1 MHLLDGFR
9 VRRIRP
15 FCIECMNNEKQVDH
29 DAQLAMDRFF
39 LMSDKKISSVFHFGV
54 RQKVMLVL
62 ITVLLV
68 ALSVSGWMALQQE
81 KDDTLKEINRR
92 GSDISR
98 FVAKSMTFG
107 VVGYDYHTI
116 QLLVDDITFSD
127 DINYAKVVNGKG
139 NVMAESGEL
148 LAKTNPNQVLFHQ
161 DIKFEDEV
169 IGTLTLGLSTEN
181 IIKRLES
188 QKFSLVQREAIII
201 LLIALGEFLALS
213 FIIVRPV
220 SVMSKS
226 LSESVDESGQIVG
239 EVPVISQDE
248 FGKLAVQFN
257 SMSAQLNDANAR
269 LQSRVDIADKKLMQ
283 TNRQLLN
290 QSEELRQINEKFRK
304 MSITDALTNL
314 YNRRRFE
321 EILETELAMSLE
333 QGETNS
339 ILVIDIDHFKRIN
352 DTYGH
357 PCGDAVLRTISKVLK
372 NNLRKTDLL
381 CRVGGEE
388 FVAICRRADK
398 TAALEIGEKMQRDI
412 EKENILFGDLRINVT
427 ISIGIATS
435 DEKNK
440 TYSGETLYRNADKAV
455 YESKETGRNKVTH
468 FDQIDMCMKP
478 FSTTKLTSV

>member
-1 MHLLDGFR
+1 M
-9 VRRIRP
+9 
-15 FCIECMNNEKQVDH
+15 
-29 DAQLAMDRFF
+29 
-39 LMSDKKISSVFHFGV
+39 
-54 RQKVMLVL
+54 VL
-62 ITVLLV
+62 ITVLLT
-68 ALSVSGWMALQQE
+68 ALSISGWMALQQE
-81 KDDTLKEINRR
+81 KEDTLREINRR

-127 DINYAKVVNGKG
+127 DINYAKVVNSKG

-148 LAKTNPNQVLFHQ
+148 LAKTNPNQVLFNQ

-188 QKFSLVQREAIII
+188 QKYSLVQREAIII

-226 LSESVDESGQIVG
+226 LSESVNETGQIVG

-248 FGKLAVQFN
+248 FGNLAVQFN
-257 SMSAQLNDANAR
+257 RLSSQLNDANAR

-283 TNRQLLN
+283 TNRQLIN

-304 MSITDALTNL
+304 MSITDALTSL

-333 QGETNS
+333 QGEVNS
-339 ILVIDIDHFKRIN
+339 ILVIDIDFFKRIN

-357 PCGDAVLRTISKVLK
+357 PCGDSVLRTVSRVLK
-372 NNLRKTDLL
+372 SNLRKTDIL

-398 TAALEIGEKMQRDI
+398 TAALEIGDKMQRDV
-412 EKENILFGDLRINVT
+412 EKEEIIFGNQKIDIT

-435 DEKNK
+435 DESVA
-440 TYSGETLYRNADKAV
+440 TYTGESLYRNADAAV
-455 YESKETGRNKVTH
+455 YKSKETGRNKVTH
-468 FDQIDMCMKP
+468 FDQIEVNINP
-478 FSTTKLTSV
+478 YPTPKLTSV

>member
-1 MHLLDGFR
+1 M
-9 VRRIRP
+9 P
-15 FCIECMNNEKQVDH
+15 
-29 DAQLAMDRFF
+29 
-39 LMSDKKISSVFHFGV
+39 DKKIFSVFRFGV

-62 ITVLLV
+62 LTVLLT

-81 KDDTLKEINRR
+81 KEDTLKEINRR

-98 FVAKSMTFG
+98 FVAKSMSFG

-116 QLLVDDITFSD
+116 QLLVDDITLSD
-127 DINYAKVVNGKG
+127 DINYAKVVNAKG
-139 NVMAESGEL
+139 NVMAESGSL
-148 LAKTNPNQVLFHQ
+148 LTKSSPNQVLFHQ

-181 IIKRLES
+181 TIKRLES
-188 QKFSLVQREAIII
+188 QKYSLVQREAVII

-257 SMSAQLNDANAR
+257 SLSSQLNDANAR

-304 MSITDALTNL
+304 MSITDSLTSL

-321 EILETELAMSLE
+321 EIIETELAMSLE
-333 QGETNS
+333 QGEVNS
-339 ILVIDIDHFKRIN
+339 ILVIDIDYFKRIN

-357 PCGDAVLRTISKVLK
+357 PCGDAVLRAVARILK
-372 NNLRKTDLL
+372 HNLRKTDLL

-398 TAALEIGEKMQRDI
+398 NAALEIAEKMLRDI
-412 EKENILFGDLRINVT
+412 EKEDIQFGDLQINIT
-427 ISIGIATS
+427 ISIGVATS
-435 DEKNK
+435 DENNRVS
-440 TYSGETLYRNADKAV
+440 SGENLYRNADKAV

-468 FDQIDMCMKP
+468 FDQLDLTAKQ
-478 FSTTKLTSV
+478 FTVNKLTSV